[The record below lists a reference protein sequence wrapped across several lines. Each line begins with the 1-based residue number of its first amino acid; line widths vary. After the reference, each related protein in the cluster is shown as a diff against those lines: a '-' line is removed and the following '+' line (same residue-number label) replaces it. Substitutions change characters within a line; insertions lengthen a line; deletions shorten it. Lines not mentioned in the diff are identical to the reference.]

1 MAPSTRPVPV
11 PPEIIDA
18 FRDVAPTVERFARE
32 HELLIERYRRGKPA
46 WELRF
51 AREAG
56 GEAVITLSYRERTG
70 HVLDLSAT
78 WWLDDHATRTRRL
91 RSDKVAVY
99 DRRAGSVV
107 LRDQLEQA
115 LRRIDAWTVDDL
127 GPPRGPFP
135 AWTGASSEPSLTRR

>member
-1 MAPSTRPVPV
+1 MAPSARPVPV

-51 AREAG
+51 AREIG

-78 WWLDDHATRTRRL
+78 WWLDDRDARTRRL

-107 LRDQLEQA
+107 LRNQLDQA
-115 LRRIDAWTVDDL
+115 LGQIDSWTLTDL

-135 AWTGASSEPSLTRR
+135 TWTAAPSEPSLTRR

>member
-1 MAPSTRPVPV
+1 VPV

-18 FRDVAPTVERFARE
+18 FRDVAPAVERFARE

-51 AREAG
+51 ARELG

-78 WWLDDHATRTRRL
+78 WWLDDHGLRTRRL
-91 RSDKVAVY
+91 RSGKVAVY
-99 DRRAGSVV
+99 DRRAGPVV
-107 LRDQLEQA
+107 LRGQLEEA
-115 LRRIDAWTVDDL
+115 LRQIDAWTIDDL

-135 AWTGASSEPSLTRR
+135 AWTTPTSERTLTRR

>member
-1 MAPSTRPVPV
+1 MAPSPRPAPVPA
-11 PPEIIDA
+11 EIIDA

-32 HELLIERYRRGKPA
+32 HELLIERYRRGKSA

-51 AREAG
+51 ARQVG

-78 WWLDDHATRTRRL
+78 WWLDDPKARTRRL

-99 DRRAGSVV
+99 DRRAGSQV

-115 LRRIDAWTVDDL
+115 LGRIDGWAIEDL

-135 AWTGASSEPSLTRR
+135 WTNASSEPALTRR

>member
-1 MAPSTRPVPV
+1 MAPSPRPAVV

-32 HELLIERYRRGKPA
+32 HELLIERYRRGKSA

-51 AREAG
+51 ARNMG

-78 WWLDDHATRTRRL
+78 WWMDDGDTHTRRL

-99 DRRAGSVV
+99 DRRAGPSV

-115 LRRIDAWTVDDL
+115 LRRIDAWTIDDL
-127 GPPRGPFP
+127 GPARGPYP
-135 AWTGASSEPSLTRR
+135 EWTNARGESTLTRR

>member
-1 MAPSTRPVPV
+1 MAPSPRPVPV
-11 PPEIIDA
+11 PPEIVDA

-32 HELLIERYRRGKPA
+32 NELLIERYRRGKSA

-51 AREAG
+51 ARQAG

-78 WWLDDHATRTRRL
+78 WWLDDPDRRTRRL

-99 DRRAGSVV
+99 DRRAGSAV
-107 LRDQLEQA
+107 LRDQLEEA
-115 LRRIDAWTVDDL
+115 LRRIDAWTINDL

-135 AWTGASSEPSLTRR
+135 AWTIDTDGPTLTRR

>member
-1 MAPSTRPVPV
+1 MPV

-18 FRDVAPTVERFARE
+18 FREVAPAVERFARE
-32 HELLIERYRRGKPA
+32 HALLIERYRRGKPA

-51 AREAG
+51 AREVG

-78 WWLDDHATRTRRL
+78 WWLDDADTRTRRL

-99 DRRAGSVV
+99 DRRAGSGV
-107 LRDQLEQA
+107 LRDQLDAA
-115 LRRIDAWTVDDL
+115 LDKIDAWTVDDL

-135 AWTGASSEPSLTRR
+135 AWTAPTTEPTLTRR